1 MDRSGELRRIAG
13 GQDGLV
19 TRGQAM
25 GVGFGRHEI
34 DNLVAFGRWRRVAR
48 AVYLTDGGAVEEA
61 SRRQLVRAALLSLGP
76 RAHAVL
82 GTAAELHG
90 IAGLPPSDEIHVALP
105 GTSARQTRVREPGL
119 VVHQIEH
126 PAASVVRIGGM
137 PATSPLCT
145 VTEVIRRVGRYPA
158 VSVLDSALNRRLI
171 TEADLLTI
179 PRLVRGRRGAV
190 AARRHLAEADGRAQS
205 PLETRT
211 RLRCV
216 DGKVPPDVLQ
226 VAVRDGDGYLLGVGD
241 LGWRGP
247 KVIAEAD
254 GRGPHGTPVAAFAD
268 RRRQNRL
275 VNAGW
280 TVLRF
285 TWADTLHP
293 DYIPWTVREAIAA
306 AARRRRS

>member
-1 MDRSGELRRIAG
+1 MDRAGELRRIAAR
-13 GQDGLV
+13 QDGLV
-19 TRGQAM
+19 TRAQAM
-25 GVGFGRHEI
+25 HVGLGRHEI
-34 DNLVAFGRWRRVAR
+34 DNLVKFGRWRRVAR
-48 AVYLTDGGAVEEA
+48 AVYLVDSKATEEA
-61 SRRQLVRAALLSLGP
+61 SRRHLIRAALLSLGP

-105 GTSARQTRVREPGL
+105 GTSARLARIREPGL

-126 PAASVVRIGGM
+126 PAASVVRVGGM

-145 VTEVIRRVGRYPA
+145 VAEVIRRVGRYPA

-171 TEADLLTI
+171 TDADLLSI

-190 AARRHLAEADGRAQS
+190 AARLHLGEADGRAQS
-205 PLETRT
+205 PLETRA

-226 VAVRDGDGYLLGVGD
+226 IAVRDDDGHLLGIGD
-241 LGWRGP
+241 LGWRGS

-254 GRGPHGTPVAAFAD
+254 GRGPHDTPVAAYAD

-285 TWADTLHP
+285 TWSDTLHP

-306 AARRRRS
+306 ARRR